1 MKGLSLFLSIV
12 GFFAILSAIMN
23 DFYQIKLLYTVN
35 FKQPCYVKDV
45 LIEKKRY
52 NVDGEATDLYY
63 IEGYLKENKVKK
75 TISGYIPSLDKDGNG
90 NFLVWYCK
98 WEERNYIL
106 KRKKNEKH
114 PSKNLGGVWFNLIL
128 IALFIPSLFYYIRLK
143 ILEKNKKNN
152 EKINN
157 PS

>member
-12 GFFAILSAIMN
+12 GFFAVLSAIVN

-35 FKQPCYVKDV
+35 FKQSCYVKDV

-75 TISGYIPSLDKDGNG
+75 TISGYMPSLDKDENG

-98 WEERNYIL
+98 WEERNLIL
-106 KRKKNEKH
+106 KRKKNEKK
-114 PSKNLGGVWFNLIL
+114 PSKTLGGIWFNLIL
-128 IALFIPSLFYYIRLK
+128 IVLFIPSLLYYIRLK
-143 ILEKNKKNN
+143 ILEKNKK
-152 EKINN
+152 
-157 PS
+157 